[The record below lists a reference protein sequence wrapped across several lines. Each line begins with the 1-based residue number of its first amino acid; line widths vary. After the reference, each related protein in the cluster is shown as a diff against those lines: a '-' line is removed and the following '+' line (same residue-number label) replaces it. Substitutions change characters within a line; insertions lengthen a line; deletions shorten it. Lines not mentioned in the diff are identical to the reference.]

1 MAKSATGRDVIDHQQ
16 RHRVIALLLFT
27 AHCHDDISSNVEK
40 EMVPN
45 RLMSLNTSLLQFFFP
60 PKSMNTGMEILVLIL
75 WWFYFTCCRQSVSK
89 YSVMIIIIM
98 TLIFILVTHT
108 HTPSLLSWT
117 YIIWY
122 ILWKGCVLKGRIH
135 YWPFSFF
142 RLDQK
147 MSAPHQLLPY
157 LVEQTWNLSQVAK
170 YCVSGVDMV
179 MEWLPLRLLWLQGH
193 LWC

>member
-75 WWFYFTCCRQSVSK
+75 WWFYLLSTISIKVFGHDYHHHEPHLHPRD
-89 YSVMIIIIM
+89 
-98 TLIFILVTHT
+98 THT
-108 HTPSLLSWT
+108 HTPSLLSWIH
-117 YIIWY
+117 IIWY

-135 YWPFSFF
+135 YWPFPFF